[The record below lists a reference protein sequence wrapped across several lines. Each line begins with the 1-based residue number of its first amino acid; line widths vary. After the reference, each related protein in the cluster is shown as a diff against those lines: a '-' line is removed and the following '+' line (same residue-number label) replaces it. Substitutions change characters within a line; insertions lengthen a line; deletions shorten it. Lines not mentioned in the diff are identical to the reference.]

1 VGQGGET
8 NNPDNPQIVAPGQDI
23 LTTVPHQAYDFM
35 TGSSFAT
42 PHVAG
47 IAALLLQ
54 LHPDWQALDIK
65 RQLSSDSNLL
75 TARMLNAASTIPKQ
89 DEQH

>member
-1 VGQGGET
+1 
-8 NNPDNPQIVAPGQDI
+8 
-23 LTTVPHQAYDFM
+23 M

-54 LHPDWQALDIK
+54 LHPAWQVVDVNQHL
-65 RQLSSDSNLL
+65 RSDSNAL
-75 TARMLNAASTIPKQ
+75 TARMLNAATAIAKQ
-89 DEQH
+89 DGQY

>member
-1 VGQGGET
+1 
-8 NNPDNPQIVAPGQDI
+8 
-23 LTTVPHQAYDFM
+23 M

-47 IAALLLQ
+47 VAALLLQ
-54 LHPDWQALDIK
+54 LHPDWQAADIK
-65 RQLSSDSNLL
+65 RLLDNDSHLL
-75 TARMLNAASTIPKQ
+75 TANLIDVAIAVAKR